1 MQYEY
6 SALPDREHIKWPG
19 GKQLAVIITIDLE
32 YWWLTREQK
41 EPLYPEGPA
50 SIPFPL
56 PGDIPDYANWTWR
69 EYGQRVGVWRVFEA
83 MTPRVYLPHAP

>member
-19 GKQLAVIITIDLE
+19 GKQLAVIITINLE

-41 EPLYPEGPA
+41 EPLYSEGPA

-56 PGDIPDYANWTWR
+56 PGDIPDYVN
-69 EYGQRVGVWRVFEA
+69 
-83 MTPRVYLPHAP
+83 